1 MAQNIKIMDKREAH
15 LVSTALSAVSDRLR
29 MKGDQ
34 TTADILKAASEKMA
48 DADQVHIVHR
58 IATA

>member
-1 MAQNIKIMDKREAH
+1 MTQNIALMDKREAH
-15 LVSTALSAVSDRLR
+15 LVSTALKAVAQRLR

-34 TTADILKAASEKMA
+34 VTADILDTASAKMA

>member
-1 MAQNIKIMDKREAH
+1 MTQNIALMDKREAH
-15 LVSTALSAVSDRLR
+15 LVSTALNAVSERLR

-34 TTADILKAASEKMA
+34 TTAAILKGASEKMA